1 MDEPQPP
8 AYGSAEKPSDGG
20 EAPPPAAGATS
31 GAGHVTID
39 TRYPRSIEGIL
50 RIIIFPVAII
60 GIILDGV
67 GGGLG
72 GSSGFY
78 FFVAVSHLIY
88 IFIVFAIEMFV
99 PNIFVH
105 RLIDGIV
112 SGVYAFLW
120 GLASLLVAIFAGL
133 GANVVFGIAAFFGVI
148 CCVLAALGAFFAF
161 KTWREFEAGV
171 AGSQA
176 VIFI

>member
-1 MDEPQPP
+1 MILAP

-20 EAPPPAAGATS
+20 EAPPPAAGASS

-50 RIIIFPVAII
+50 RIIIFVSLTCLVCVVHLFSIQPVAII

-78 FFVAVSHLIY
+78 FFVAISHLIY

-105 RLIDGIV
+105 RLIVSRFAIV
-112 SGVYAFLW
+112 YIIIQPGFTCIVCNLHRMALYPECTPSYGVW
-120 GLASLLVAIFAGL
+120 HRSLLPFS
-133 GANVVFGIAAFFGVI
+133 
-148 CCVLAALGAFFAF
+148 LA
-161 KTWREFEAGV
+161 
-171 AGSQA
+171 
-176 VIFI
+176 

>member
-1 MDEPQPP
+1 MQTCF
-8 AYGSAEKPSDGG
+8 SV
-20 EAPPPAAGATS
+20 
-31 GAGHVTID
+31 HLF
-39 TRYPRSIEGIL
+39 SIQ
-50 RIIIFPVAII
+50 PVAII

-105 RLIDGIV
+105 RLIVSRFAIV
-112 SGVYAFLW
+112 YIIILYTRVYMY
-120 GLASLLVAIFAGL
+120 
-133 GANVVFGIAAFFGVI
+133 
-148 CCVLAALGAFFAF
+148 CV
-161 KTWREFEAGV
+161 
-171 AGSQA
+171 
-176 VIFI
+176 